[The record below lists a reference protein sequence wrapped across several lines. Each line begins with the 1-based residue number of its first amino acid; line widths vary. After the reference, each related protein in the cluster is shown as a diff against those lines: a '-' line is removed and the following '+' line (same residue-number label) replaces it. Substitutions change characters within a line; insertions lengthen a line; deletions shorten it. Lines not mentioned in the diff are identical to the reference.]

1 MDAKRGGLLVHVDDI
16 TAPVLERQGSCL
28 QIHEQRG
35 LRIQGLRLEGL
46 ADARRAKQRY
56 VDLGLAGQ
64 AFFRRDDAEGHWV
77 SLSVRGVGGRCQLGR
92 ASCRERVCPFVWISG
107 GAVSLKKKP

>member
-1 MDAKRGGLLVHVDDI
+1 MDAKRGGLLAHVDDI

-64 AFFRRDDAEGHWV
+64 AFFRRDDAEGHWFSRSEEHTSELQ
-77 SLSVRGVGGRCQLGR
+77 SLMR
-92 ASCRERVCPFVWISG
+92 ISY
-107 GAVSLKKKP
+107 AVFCL

>member
-1 MDAKRGGLLVHVDDI
+1 MDAKRGGLLSHVDDI

-77 SLSVRGVGGRCQLGR
+77 SLSVRGVGGRCQIGR
-92 ASCRERVCPFVWISG
+92 ASWRDRVCKYG
-107 GAVSLKKKP
+107 